1 MHHRSTRFQVKPFF
15 VALLLAIIF
24 ASGAAQAER
33 KMHLYKAQYRTAEE
47 LLPVVEAALGDS
59 GSVTL
64 DAGTNSLLLLGNAEA
79 IALALQVLEQ
89 QDTKLRNI
97 VIYSTQKRIQ
107 DLHAAGF
114 DVRWSLE
121 AGDFRIGNATPI
133 TSGSHVEVR
142 VGEGASTQKLDFSSM
157 VRVLEGN
164 RAQISTGSTMP
175 IHVHDHH
182 HGHHGSHHGTTAFI
196 SAASGFDAKPRI
208 LGDGRVQIDINP
220 YQEDMTPEGVVHTT
234 GAVTT
239 VTLKPGELLTIGG
252 IDQTRSEKTT
262 SITSGAAVAEARDEQ
277 VLLLRV
283 EIE

>member
-1 MHHRSTRFQVKPFF
+1 MHHRSTRFQIKPLC

-47 LLPVVEAALGDS
+47 LLPMAEAALGDS
-59 GSVTL
+59 GSATL
-64 DAGTNSLLLLGNAEA
+64 DASTNSLLLLGNAEA
-79 IALALQVLEQ
+79 IALALQVLGQ
-89 QDTKLRNI
+89 QDTKLRSI
-97 VIYSTQKRIQ
+97 VIYSTQKRMQ

-121 AGDFRIGNATPI
+121 AGDFRIGNATPV
-133 TSGSHVEVR
+133 TDGSHVEVR
-142 VGEGASTQKLDFSSM
+142 VAEGTSTQKLDFSSM

-175 IHVHDHH
+175 IRVHNPHP
-182 HGHHGSHHGTTAFI
+182 GSHHDTTAFV

-262 SITSGAAVAEARDEQ
+262 SITHGAGVAEARDEQ